1 MSREAVGQLAKTQR
15 EMKLR
20 NARPEVD
27 TQAALALA
35 RARAGSKF
43 SSAQIG
49 TTRQK
54 VAFVHPQLRVVERPR
69 RLVGFRISNKMFLF
83 YVIGFFALFAAV
95 VMRAEMAATQLRL
108 NSLNS
113 QLSSMETQHLRLE
126 IQLSSLESPS
136 RIVSYAETRLGMV
149 YPSQVGYLGAGPNS
163 AGSQTQSTALTP
175 QVIAAPSTL
184 FAPPGEAGGGAPTRP
199 LPTGNSATTATT
211 AAPAAPPKA
220 TVGKATTASGT
231 SKSSST
237 SSITSKFVSPS
248 TTSPSSTSKSG

>member
-1 MSREAVGQLAKTQR
+1 MSRGAVKELAKTQR
-15 EMKLR
+15 EMRLR

-35 RARAGSKF
+35 RARAGSK
-43 SSAQIG
+43 SSNAQSG
-49 TTRQK
+49 TAKQK
-54 VAFVHPQLRVVERPR
+54 VALAHPQLRVVERPR

-108 NSLNS
+108 NALNS

-149 YPSQVGYLGAGPNS
+149 YPSQVGYLGAGPSS
-163 AGSQTQSTALTP
+163 ASSQTQSTALTQ
-175 QVIAAPSTL
+175 QVIAAQSTL

-211 AAPAAPPKA
+211 AAPKVTIAK
-220 TVGKATTASGT
+220 TSSASRT
-231 SKSSST
+231 STSSGASSST
-237 SSITSKFVSPS
+237 SKAGSPS
-248 TTSPSSTSKSG
+248 TTSPSSISKSG